1 MNGSRKR
8 AVLFCY
14 YAVHILHKIIVEVVQ
29 NALEFVLDIDADI
42 SLGFAGT
49 GIGSDPNTYI
59 DMKTGKRLT
68 HAEVIDRIRR
78 FGL

>member
-1 MNGSRKR
+1 MNGSHKR

-49 GIGSDPNTYI
+49 GIGSNPNTYI

-78 FGL
+78 YAI

>member
-1 MNGSRKR
+1 M
-8 AVLFCY
+8 FCY

-29 NALEFVLDIDADI
+29 NALEFVLDIDAGI

-49 GIGSDPNTYI
+49 GIGSNPNTYI